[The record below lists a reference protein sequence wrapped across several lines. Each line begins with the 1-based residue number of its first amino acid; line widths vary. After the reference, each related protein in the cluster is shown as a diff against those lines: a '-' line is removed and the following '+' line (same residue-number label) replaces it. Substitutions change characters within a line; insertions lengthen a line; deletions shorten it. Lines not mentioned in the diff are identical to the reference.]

1 MLPYFAAIDVQ
12 LSNLLPERVLQ
23 FLLQLELDS
32 KAREVSNGLL
42 VVLDETADTGTW
54 LSLVYG
60 GESIIVFDC
69 RVAAVFNE
77 WVYGLVILVYYGQM

>member
-1 MLPYFAAIDVQ
+1 MLPYLAAIDVQ

-42 VVLDETADTGTW
+42 VVLDETADTGT
-54 LSLVYG
+54 
-60 GESIIVFDC
+60 
-69 RVAAVFNE
+69 
-77 WVYGLVILVYYGQM
+77 